1 MKRSGPKVVPD
12 NTPKICFNKQI
23 DMQIS
28 EEFSNQV
35 VLPDQL
41 APIEIQEFEEL
52 EKKFKIL
59 KYISSAIV
67 LVIALIG
74 FFIAAYFS
82 PDNIPFIVLTGVP
95 SIFIVLYV
103 WRTVLV
109 FLGFPKKGY
118 LLREQDVSY
127 RTGLLFYK
135 LTTIPFNRIQHVE
148 VSQNMIEKVFGLS
161 RIKIFTA
168 GGSVSDLSIPGLLP
182 DKAHQIESFL
192 LSKVSTH
199 E

>member
-1 MKRSGPKVVPD
+1 
-12 NTPKICFNKQI
+12 
-23 DMQIS
+23 MQIN

-41 APIEIQEFEEL
+41 APIEVQEFEAL
-52 EKKFKIL
+52 EN
-59 KYISSAIV
+59 KYKLINQISS
-67 LVIALIG
+67 VILLTFALIG
-74 FFIAAYFS
+74 FFLFTQFS
-82 PDNIPFIVLTGVP
+82 SADIPVKILIGVPFIFVVLFVGKLAFV
-95 SIFIVLYV
+95 I
-103 WRTVLV
+103 
-109 FLGFPKKGY
+109 LGFPKKGY

-127 RTGLLFYK
+127 RSGLLIYK

-148 VSQNMIEKVFGLS
+148 VSQNIIEKSFGLS
-161 RIKIFTA
+161 RLKIFTA

-192 LSKVSTH
+192 LSKVSKH

>member
-1 MKRSGPKVVPD
+1 
-12 NTPKICFNKQI
+12 
-23 DMQIS
+23 MQIN

-41 APIEIQEFEEL
+41 APIEIQEFVGL
-52 EKKFKIL
+52 ENKFKFL
-59 KYISSAIV
+59 QHLNASIV
-67 LVIALIG
+67 LAIALSV
-74 FFIAAYFS
+74 FFIIAFILS
-82 PDNIPFIVLTGVP
+82 DNTPFKVLIGVP
-95 SIFIVLYV
+95 SIFMVLFV
-103 WRTVLV
+103 WRSV
-109 FLGFPKKGY
+109 FIILGFPKKGY

-127 RTGLLFYK
+127 HSGLLFYK

-148 VSQNMIEKVFGLS
+148 VSQNMIEKGIGLS
-161 RIKIFTA
+161 SVKIFTA

-192 LSKVSTH
+192 LAKVSTH